1 VSASRADAARELA
14 AEAAGN
20 IEMSATRKWLV
31 TVSVMVVAVMQ
42 VLDTSVTNVALP
54 HMQGS
59 LSASVEEVAWVITSY
74 LAANAVIIPATGW
87 LTAYFG
93 RRKFFLVC
101 TVLFTASSFLSG
113 IAPTLEVLV
122 LMRVFQGLGGGPVIP
137 MSQAILWEIFPLHQ
151 RGLAMAMWG
160 VGIMMGPI
168 FGPTVGGWIADNWSW
183 RWIFYINLP
192 IGVLGFLLV
201 SAFLGDSPHQRR
213 PGRIDV
219 PGLVLMIVGFGT
231 LQLTL
236 DWGEREDWFD
246 SNLIVGLAVVAVF
259 ALAAFVLRELNTRD
273 PIMDFTVF
281 TNRNFSLG
289 TAFVAT
295 AVFSFYASML
305 LLALYTQKLLGYD
318 AWSSGAVLAPG
329 GVGNLLSLLI
339 AGRLVTR
346 MDQRL
351 LLAVGCVLNG
361 GALYWMSHLTLS
373 VDYWSLVWPRFV
385 QGLGMGFVF
394 LPLTTLSIS
403 TIAKERLP
411 NATAAFNLIRNMGG
425 SIGVAAVTTLL
436 SRRSQYH
443 QATLVGHIDVWDPET
458 TAKLAQWT
466 NHFLAQ
472 GSDLFTARSR
482 ATTMLYRDTV
492 AQAQVLAYVDEF
504 HLLAIIFFAMLGLIP
519 FMRRV
524 DTRAPAPDKS
534 GERVEGLREA
544 DEAPHGIAAVE

>member
-1 VSASRADAARELA
+1 MTGPRSAAAEGDAAADAAGNTELSASR
-14 AEAAGN
+14 
-20 IEMSATRKWLV
+20 KWLL
-31 TVSVMVVAVMQ
+31 TFSVMVVAVMQ

-74 LAANAVIIPATGW
+74 LAANAVVIPATGW

-101 TVLFTASSFLSG
+101 TVLFTLSSFLSG
-113 IAPTLEVLV
+113 IAPNLETLV

-183 RWIFYINLP
+183 RWIFYVNLP
-192 IGVLGFLLV
+192 IGLLGFLLA
-201 SAFLGDSPHQRR
+201 SAFLIDSPHVRK

-219 PGLVLMIVGFGT
+219 AGLVLMIVGFGC

-246 SNLIVGLAVVAVF
+246 SRLIVNLGVVAVCG
-259 ALAAFVLRELNTRD
+259 LGAFVWRELAVKD

-281 TNRNFSLG
+281 ANRNFALG
-289 TAFVAT
+289 TTFIAT
-295 AVFSFYASML
+295 AVFTFYSSML

-329 GVGNLLSLLI
+329 GIGNLFSLLI
-339 AGRLVTR
+339 AGRLVAR
-346 MDQRL
+346 VDQRWL
-351 LLAVGCVLNG
+351 LGLGLVLNG
-361 GALYWMSHLTLS
+361 IALYWMSNLTLG
-373 VDYWSLVWPRFV
+373 VDYWSLVWPRFA
-385 QGLGMGFVF
+385 QGFGMGFIF

-403 TIAKERLP
+403 TIPKARLP

-425 SIGVAAVTTLL
+425 SPHHHAACPPQPVPPGHAGRPRRRVGPGDDRQAGALDGALPVPRHRRLHRPDAGDRDGVPGDGDAGPGAGLRRRVPPALRNLLRDARPHPVHAPRPGRAAAEGRAGRA
-436 SRRSQYH
+436 RRG
-443 QATLVGHIDVWDPET
+443 AACGRGH
-458 TAKLAQWT
+458 
-466 NHFLAQ
+466 
-472 GSDLFTARSR
+472 ARS
-482 ATTMLYRDTV
+482 
-492 AQAQVLAYVDEF
+492 
-504 HLLAIIFFAMLGLIP
+504 
-519 FMRRV
+519 
-524 DTRAPAPDKS
+524 
-534 GERVEGLREA
+534 
-544 DEAPHGIAAVE
+544 IAAVK

>member
-1 VSASRADAARELA
+1 
-14 AEAAGN
+14 
-20 IEMSATRKWLV
+20 
-31 TVSVMVVAVMQ
+31 
-42 VLDTSVTNVALP
+42 VTNVALP

-113 IAPTLEVLV
+113 IAPNLETLV

-201 SAFLGDSPHQRR
+201 SAFLIDSPHQRR

-219 PGLVLMIVGFGT
+219 PGLVLMVVGFGT

-246 SNLIVGLAVVAVF
+246 SGLIVGLAVVAVF

-281 TNRNFSLG
+281 TNRNFALG

-329 GVGNLLSLLI
+329 GIGNLVSLLI

-351 LLAVGCVLNG
+351 LLAIG

-403 TIAKERLP
+403 TIRKERLP

-436 SRRSQYH
+436 ARRSQYH
-443 QATLVGHIDVWDPET
+443 QATLVGHVDVWDPET

-466 NHFLAQ
+466 SHFLSQ
-472 GSDLFTARSR
+472 GADVFTARSR
-482 ATTMLYRDTV
+482 ATAMLYRDTV

-504 HLLAIIFFAMLGLIP
+504 YLLAMIFFSMLALIP
-519 FMRRV
+519 FMRRI
-524 DTRAPAPDKS
+524 DTAAPAPGKA